1 MKKLIALF
9 CLPFFLLHAEDRLI
23 QRFQTEPAYG
33 FGTWEKA
40 FSADKT
46 GLRINGRSAK
56 GGIGYPQR
64 FDLSNEVGR
73 VPQLRF
79 TLLNPG
85 SSRQID
91 VRLIDADQTRAS
103 FRFRFHPAEAG
114 KTYTLSENNGL
125 RWNDPAAVSEPGA
138 NGVIDLDGIVNLQIL
153 GDWKGSPVEV
163 LVHSLYS
170 VDDGPEIQAA
180 REKAQRA
187 EERERSRIAAEE
199 KARQEKIDAILAN
212 GAEHPANGPRVTRAS
227 LAAPDLIA
235 LEIEEYEINVLGQT
249 DFTPDDSVELKP
261 SDKTVLAWKD
271 GKAGHLPKNIEVFRG
286 EKSERTSLG
295 YYLPHIGKLWQRE
308 VLSGATLHK
317 DLIEV
322 PQAYQIFIGNS
333 PTSVTPASV
342 SRKSKPTGG
351 PMYGNEKTVL
361 HRIYLQL
368 PKALTENTQVRV
380 NLYGLNTRDTE
391 VSFTSDSSNKFNEAL
406 HVSQVGYRSDDPWK
420 MASLSL
426 WLGTG
431 GAKSFNDW
439 EGKPFY
445 LVDEKGTRHQA
456 GIIRKRMEA
465 SEPQAS
471 FRVKRNHLDTPLYEL
486 DFSDFSTPGTYRVA
500 VDGIGLSFPFPI
512 SDDAWTHAFQI
523 SMQGFLHHRS
533 GIQLGNPFTNYNR
546 PLNFHPDSGI
556 RVLQTDTS
564 RLEGEAKAILNS
576 LERIHDT
583 AQKVPN
589 AWGGYMDAGDWDRR
603 AQHLESTFLHLE
615 LLELFPD
622 RIGSVKLALPPA
634 EANNNLPDL
643 LDEAL
648 WNIELYHRLQTN
660 DGGIRGGIESTEH
673 PREGEASWQESLL
686 VGAFIPDA
694 ASSHIYAATAFKAAV
709 LLKPFDAPRAAELEQ
724 SARRAWD
731 WAEANPVTDEIEGR
745 RRQEADLCRNLAAA
759 QLYSLSGEASY
770 LEVFKQT
777 SSLVDGENKRWGDEA
792 DALFVIATL
801 SDARGE
807 TELRDQARKALITL
821 ADNAITFQQGN
832 GFHLAAIASLPMM
845 GYVGYFSVPEMISQ
859 VLPRAHYLTG
869 DEKYLA
875 AAVAASN
882 FSNGANPS
890 NLVYTTGLGQRSPQN
905 PLHIDSRVSAQP
917 APAGITIYG
926 QSDPQAGYGFNEW
939 VHTYHLTEALPASRT
954 WPTAEAYFDV
964 FLWPA
969 QSEYTV
975 HQTLGPTSY
984 YRGYLSA
991 RP

>member
-40 FSADKT
+40 FSADEN
-46 GLRINGRSAK
+46 GLRINARSAK

-64 FDLSNEVGR
+64 MNLSDEVGR

-79 TLLNPG
+79 TLVNPG

-91 VRLIDADQTRAS
+91 VRLIDADQTRAT
-103 FRFRFHPAEAG
+103 FRFRFHPAVAG
-114 KTYTLSENNGL
+114 EEYTLFENNGL
-125 RWNDPAAVSEPGA
+125 RWTDPEAISEPGA
-138 NGVIDLDGIVNLQIL
+138 NGVLDLDGIVNLQVL
-153 GDWKGSPVEV
+153 GDWKGNPVDI
-163 LVHSLYS
+163 LVKSLYS
-170 VDDGPEIQAA
+170 VEDGPEIQAA
-180 REKAQRA
+180 REKTQRA
-187 EERERSRIAAEE
+187 EERERARIAAEE
-199 KARQEKIDAILAN
+199 KARQEKIAAILAN
-212 GAEHPANGPRVTRAS
+212 GAEHPSNGPRVIRAS

-235 LEIEEYEINVLGQT
+235 LEIEEYEIKVLGQT
-249 DFTPDDSVELKP
+249 DFIPDDTVELKP
-261 SDKTVLAWKD
+261 SDKTVLAWKE
-271 GKAGHLPKNIEVFRG
+271 GKAGHFPKNIEVFRG
-286 EKSERTSLG
+286 EKRERTSLG
-295 YYLPHIGKLWQRE
+295 YYLESIGKLWQRE
-308 VLSGATLHK
+308 TFSGASLFK
-317 DLIEV
+317 ELVDV
-322 PQAYQIFIGNS
+322 PEAYQLFIGS
-333 PTSVTPASV
+333 SSTPVTPVSV
-342 SRKSKPTGG
+342 ARKSKPNGG
-351 PMYGNEKTVL
+351 PMYGEEKTVL
-361 HRIYLQL
+361 HRVYLQL
-368 PKALTENTQVRV
+368 PEALPDNTPVRV
-380 NLYGLNTRDTE
+380 NLYGINTRDPD
-391 VSFTSDSSNKFNEAL
+391 VSFTPDSHKDFNEAL
-406 HVSQVGYRSDDPWK
+406 HVSQVGYRRDDPWK

-431 GAKSFNDW
+431 GAKSFDAW

-445 LVDEKGTRHQA
+445 LVDEKGTRHKA
-456 GIIRKRMEA
+456 GVIRKSMEA

-471 FRVKRNHLDTPLYEL
+471 FRVKRNHLDAPLYEL
-486 DFSDFSTPGTYRVA
+486 DFSNFSKPGTYRIA
-500 VDGIGLSFPFPI
+500 VEGIGLSFPFPI
-512 SDDAWTHAFQI
+512 TDDAWTHAFQI

-533 GIQLGNPFTNYNR
+533 GIQLGKPFTDYNR
-546 PLNFHPDSGI
+546 PLNFHPDAGT
-556 RVLQTDTS
+556 RVLQTDVS
-564 RLEGEAKAILNS
+564 RLEGEAKAILES
-576 LERIHDT
+576 LERIHGR
-583 AQKVPN
+583 AEVVPN

-615 LLELFPD
+615 LLELFPE
-622 RIGSVKLALPPA
+622 RIAAIPLALPPE

-648 WNIELYHRLQTN
+648 WNIDVYRRLQTA

-686 VGAFIPDA
+686 VGVFTADV
-694 ASSHIYAATAFKAAV
+694 ASSHIYAATAMKAAA
-709 LLKPFDAPRAAELEQ
+709 LLRPFDAPRAAELER

-731 WAEANPVTDEIEGR
+731 WAEAHPVPENIAA
-745 RRQEADLCRNLAAA
+745 RRQQEAGLNRNLAAA
-759 QLYSLSGEASY
+759 QLYSLTGEAAF
-770 LEVFKQT
+770 LDVFKQS

-801 SDARGE
+801 PDSRGE
-807 TELRDQARKALITL
+807 AELRDQARKALITL
-821 ADNAITFQQGN
+821 ADHAITFQKGN
-832 GFHLAAIASLPMM
+832 GLHLAAISALPMM

-869 DEKYLA
+869 DKNYLA

-890 NLVYTTGLGQRSPQN
+890 NLVYTTGLGQRYPQN

-926 QSDPQAGYGFNEW
+926 QSDPQAGYRFNEW
-939 VHTYHLTEALPASRT
+939 VHTYHLTDALPASRQ

-969 QSEYTV
+969 QSEYTI